1 MRATSRSKPIVVAGP
16 RMNDERIRVC
26 VCVCRVVRDVVCR
39 VGGEWVLVM
48 LAAMKVMVYEG
59 SDAK

>member
-1 MRATSRSKPIVVAGP
+1 
-16 RMNDERIRVC
+16 MNDERIRVC
-26 VCVCRVVRDVVCR
+26 VCACRVVRDVVCR

-48 LAAMKVMVYEG
+48 MVAMKVMVYEG